1 MAPQTSTR
9 LTYEDYLELPDD
21 GKQYELIEGEL
32 ILNPAPIPRHQ
43 WIALNI
49 AGELRNY
56 HRQQGG
62 GRALVAPI
70 DVVLAEDVV
79 LQPDVIFIRTERL
92 SIVGEKNIQGAP
104 NIVVEVLSDSTRRR
118 DEIVKRK
125 LYERFGVDEYWIVDP
140 TIESVKIYRRNSEL
154 FVRALEISTET
165 GGTITSPLL
174 PGFALDVNVVF
185 DV

>member
-43 WIALNI
+43 WIAVNI
-49 AGELRNY
+49 VGELRNY
-56 HRQQGG
+56 HLQYGG
-62 GRALVAPI
+62 GRAGNAPM
-70 DVVLAEDVV
+70 DVVLADDVV
-79 LQPDVIFIRTERL
+79 VQPDVFFIRTERMA
-92 SIVGEKNIQGAP
+92 IIAETNIHGAP
-104 NIVVEVLSDSTRRR
+104 NLVVEVLSDSTRRR

-140 TIESVKIYRRNSEL
+140 TIESVKIYRRSGES

-174 PGFALDVNVVF
+174 PGFALDVHVVF

>member
-32 ILNPAPIPRHQ
+32 IVNRAPVPRHQ
-43 WIALNI
+43 FIAVNI
-49 AGELRNY
+49 IGELRAY
-56 HRQQGG
+56 CRQHGEG
-62 GRALVAPI
+62 KVSGSPI
-70 DVVLAEDVV
+70 DIVLAEDVV

-92 SIVGEKNIQGAP
+92 SIVGEKNIHGAP
-104 NIVVEVLSDSTRRR
+104 NLVVEVLSDSTRRR

-140 TIESVKIYRRNSEL
+140 TIESVKIYRRTGES